1 MIWRAQMCWFHLVSN
16 SCRNNALSAG
26 AASSRGLALQRSL
39 WSLPPSTAL
48 HPSYRGL
55 NSGYDFGNTCV
66 IRRLG
71 LGLCESAPG
80 SKNLW
85 EKIWIVDVQ
94 IFVGRREYKTD
105 LKHIK
110 RDRRY
115 TVIPMID
122 QLLLFVIDQ
131 GTEGR
136 NTCMPGPANISP
148 PTTGTVPDTRRKRK
162 RMQNAEG

>member
-55 NSGYDFGNTCV
+55 NSGYDFGNTSV

-80 SKNLW
+80 SMHRSSISVCSRISIIVCADGLFSGSYFQAAFWATSVHTRICSNCSSFCDPSNLCL
-85 EKIWIVDVQ
+85 Q
-94 IFVGRREYKTD
+94 CFCTYKVAIMSY
-105 LKHIK
+105 K
-110 RDRRY
+110 
-115 TVIPMID
+115 
-122 QLLLFVIDQ
+122 
-131 GTEGR
+131 
-136 NTCMPGPANISP
+136 
-148 PTTGTVPDTRRKRK
+148 
-162 RMQNAEG
+162 